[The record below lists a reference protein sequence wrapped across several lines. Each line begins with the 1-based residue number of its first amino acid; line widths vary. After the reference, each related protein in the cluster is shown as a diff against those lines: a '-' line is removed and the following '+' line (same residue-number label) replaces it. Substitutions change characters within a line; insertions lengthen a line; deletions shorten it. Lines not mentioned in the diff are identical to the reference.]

1 MKASNRTGAPTLT
14 FRKND
19 LIAVF
24 SVLLLAAFVFI
35 LCISPDTGASGKYAC
50 VYLDGKLIKQLP
62 LDTDGEFTVKG
73 EYTNT
78 VSIRNGKASITF
90 SDCPGGD
97 CMHSGSTSSSA
108 KSIVC
113 LPNRVEITV
122 SAFDDEVDFTVR

>member
-1 MKASNRTGAPTLT
+1 MKASSTKTRSALV
-14 FRKND
+14 FRKTD

-24 SVLLLAAFVFI
+24 AVVLLAAVVFL
-35 LCISPDTGASGKYAC
+35 LCLSPEKDEENKYAC
-50 VYLDGKLIKQLP
+50 VYLNGVLYKQWP
-62 LDTDGEFTVKG
+62 LGTDGEFMIAG

-78 VSIRNGKASITF
+78 VSIRDGKVSITS

-97 CMHSGSTSSSA
+97 CVHSGSTSSAA

-122 SAFDDEVDFTVR
+122 SAMDNEVDFTVR

>member
-1 MKASNRTGAPTLT
+1 MKSSVKPSLS
-14 FRKND
+14 FRKTD

-24 SVLLLAAFVFI
+24 AVVLLAAVVFL
-35 LCISPDTGASGKYAC
+35 LCLAPEKDEGSKYAT
-50 VYLDGKLIKQLP
+50 VYLDGEVYKQWP
-62 LDTDGEFTVKG
+62 LDTDGEFTVSG

-78 VSIRNGKASITF
+78 VSIRNGKISITS

-97 CMHSGSTSSSA
+97 CVHSGSTSSAA

-122 SAFDDEVDFTVR
+122 SAIDNEVDFTVR